1 MPIKI
6 IQNGQNIWMKQLK
19 YIMIRNGREGEA
31 ELGGDDAK
39 ALVGRLRQMLVL
51 EGVDPDEEL
60 A

>member
-1 MPIKI
+1 MEPDWYSV
-6 IQNGQNIWMKQLK
+6 GPDHRM
-19 YIMIRNGREGEA
+19 GREGEA

-51 EGVDPDEEL
+51 EGVDPEKEL